1 MVRRTV
7 IKAEI
12 SIRRARV
19 ASVNHALAP
28 LSLAGW
34 HAAAP
39 RALARRILDGEQR
52 CVVSRVTTAAA
63 AAAAA
68 VTDNNEDDA
77 AVLL

>member
-63 AAAAA
+63 AAAA

>member
-1 MVRRTV
+1 VVRRTV

-63 AAAAA
+63 AAAA